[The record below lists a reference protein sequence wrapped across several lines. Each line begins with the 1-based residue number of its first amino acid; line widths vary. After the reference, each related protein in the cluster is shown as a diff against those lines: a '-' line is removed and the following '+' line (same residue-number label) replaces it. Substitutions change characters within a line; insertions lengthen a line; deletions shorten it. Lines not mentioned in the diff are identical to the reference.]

1 MTSYLHLHHLRA
13 SGVEGL
19 VDLCNLFLIVE
30 SNCRA
35 DVDVVVIHL
44 QDRHRHL
51 VELVGVDLAWGRN
64 EVRPVRKTIGDTIKE
79 DELEKS

>member
-1 MTSYLHLHHLRA
+1 MTSHLHLDDLRA
-13 SGVEGL
+13 GGVEGL

-64 EVRPVRKTIGDTIKE
+64 EVRPVR
-79 DELEKS
+79 